1 MDRDTLIFIAFCVFI
16 LLLGVRFWQQ
26 LRERTERTEADRS
39 IADEA
44 VPLPAKSR
52 RRYFILIQ
60 VIVLG
65 GLLIYMLS
73 WLIRDF
79 KGAEPVLNAGFI
91 LRCLIFVFTIYIF
104 ISRGRDLLRQ
114 RVKGNKKK
122 YECVNIRVDG

>member
-114 RVKGNKKK
+114 RVKGNEKK
-122 YECVNIRVDG
+122 

>member
-39 IADEA
+39 IADDA

-52 RRYFILIQ
+52 RCYFILIQ

-65 GLLIYMLS
+65 GLLIYMLL
-73 WLIRDF
+73 WLIRAF

-122 YECVNIRVDG
+122 

>member
-52 RRYFILIQ
+52 RCYFILIQ
-60 VIVLG
+60 VI
-65 GLLIYMLS
+65 
-73 WLIRDF
+73 
-79 KGAEPVLNAGFI
+79 GFI

-122 YECVNIRVDG
+122 

>member
-52 RRYFILIQ
+52 RRYFILIH
-60 VIVLG
+60 
-65 GLLIYMLS
+65 MLS

-122 YECVNIRVDG
+122 

>member
-1 MDRDTLIFIAFCVFI
+1 MKFNLKYTMDRDTLIFIAFCVFI

-52 RRYFILIQ
+52 RCYFILIQ

-65 GLLIYMLS
+65 GLLIYMLP

-122 YECVNIRVDG
+122 

>member
-79 KGAEPVLNAGFI
+79 KGAEPVLNAGFS
-91 LRCLIFVFTIYIF
+91 LFIYSFPGDVIY
-104 ISRGRDLLRQ
+104 SGSVL
-114 RVKGNKKK
+114 KGIRRNKK
-122 YECVNIRVDG
+122 V

>member
-26 LRERTERTEADRS
+26 LRERTETDRS

-52 RRYFILIQ
+52 RCYFILIQ

-65 GLLIYMLS
+65 GLLIYMLP

-122 YECVNIRVDG
+122 

>member
-26 LRERTERTEADRS
+26 LRERTDRS

-122 YECVNIRVDG
+122 

>member
-52 RRYFILIQ
+52 RRYSDSGDC
-60 VIVLG
+60 V
-65 GLLIYMLS
+65 
-73 WLIRDF
+73 R
-79 KGAEPVLNAGFI
+79 
-91 LRCLIFVFTIYIF
+91 RFT
-104 ISRGRDLLRQ
+104 DLYAFL
-114 RVKGNKKK
+114 
-122 YECVNIRVDG
+122 VNP

>member
-1 MDRDTLIFIAFCVFI
+1 MARDTLIFIAFCVFI

-52 RRYFILIQ
+52 RCYFILIQ

-65 GLLIYMLS
+65 GLLIYMLP

-122 YECVNIRVDG
+122 

>member
-52 RRYFILIQ
+52 RCYFILIQ

-65 GLLIYMLS
+65 GLLIYMLP

-114 RVKGNKKK
+114 RSAW
-122 YECVNIRVDG
+122 IRRLRVCLG

>member
-44 VPLPAKSR
+44 VPLPA
-52 RRYFILIQ
+52 
-60 VIVLG
+60 LG
-65 GLLIYMLS
+65 GLLIYMLP

-122 YECVNIRVDG
+122 

>member
-73 WLIRDF
+73 WLIGTECWVYFTLFDF
-79 KGAEPVLNAGFI
+79 CIHYL
-91 LRCLIFVFTIYIF
+91 YIHF
-104 ISRGRDLLRQ
+104 PGT
-114 RVKGNKKK
+114 
-122 YECVNIRVDG
+122 

>member
-26 LRERTERTEADRS
+26 LRERTERTEADR
-39 IADEA
+39 
-44 VPLPAKSR
+44 R
-52 RRYFILIQ
+52 CYFILIQ

-65 GLLIYMLS
+65 GLLIYMLP

-122 YECVNIRVDG
+122 

>member
-52 RRYFILIQ
+52 RCYFILIQ

-65 GLLIYMLS
+65 GLLIYMLP

-79 KGAEPVLNAGFI
+79 KGTECWVY
-91 LRCLIFVFTIYIF
+91 FTLFDFCIHYLYIHF
-104 ISRGRDLLRQ
+104 PGT
-114 RVKGNKKK
+114 
-122 YECVNIRVDG
+122 

>member
-52 RRYFILIQ
+52 RCYFILIQ

-65 GLLIYMLS
+65 GLLIYMLP

-79 KGAEPVLNAGFI
+79 KGAGTECWVY
-91 LRCLIFVFTIYIF
+91 FTLFDFCIHYLYIHF
-104 ISRGRDLLRQ
+104 PGT
-114 RVKGNKKK
+114 
-122 YECVNIRVDG
+122 

>member
-52 RRYFILIQ
+52 RRYLYSDSGDC
-60 VIVLG
+60 V
-65 GLLIYMLS
+65 
-73 WLIRDF
+73 R
-79 KGAEPVLNAGFI
+79 
-91 LRCLIFVFTIYIF
+91 RFT
-104 ISRGRDLLRQ
+104 DLYAFL
-114 RVKGNKKK
+114 
-122 YECVNIRVDG
+122 VNP